1 MAAVK
6 KMYWDLYNLYVKAH
20 PEYHKEKCQNEVN
33 AQWRAMKQ
41 NGKDV
46 DLELYNREIM
56 CLENKLNKK
65 KNTMF
70 DFLLKVKKKPLET
83 EVLQS
88 SLVEPSSSIIAD
100 SFGVVVRSSP
110 DLTSTPDLASV
121 SSVQTA
127 SSGLIEGEFESSQV
141 VDDEELSDLDHMSDE
156 EPEIVS
162 GRIYTSPAQN
172 RLKDELTAINSRISS
187 LNEARNLGIGEE
199 NVHSLTKQIKE
210 MTETKNKVVVKL
222 KRLKV
227 KQKAQQKLRDNRK
240 KAIANV
246 CKEYPSISSKIK
258 CKDIGRPPVGEI
270 YPNLHHD
277 LLQIATIGAA
287 ASDKR

>member
-1 MAAVK
+1 MVQHRIAAVK

-20 PEYHKEKCQNEVN
+20 PEYPKEKCQNEVN

-46 DLELYNREIM
+46 DLELYNREIT

-88 SLVEPSSSIIAD
+88 SLVEPSSSINAD

-121 SSVQTA
+121 SSVVA
-127 SSGLIEGEFESSQV
+127 
-141 VDDEELSDLDHMSDE
+141 
-156 EPEIVS
+156 
-162 GRIYTSPAQN
+162 
-172 RLKDELTAINSRISS
+172 
-187 LNEARNLGIGEE
+187 LG
-199 NVHSLTKQIKE
+199 
-210 MTETKNKVVVKL
+210 
-222 KRLKV
+222 
-227 KQKAQQKLRDNRK
+227 
-240 KAIANV
+240 
-246 CKEYPSISSKIK
+246 
-258 CKDIGRPPVGEI
+258 
-270 YPNLHHD
+270 
-277 LLQIATIGAA
+277 
-287 ASDKR
+287 